1 VTVNDELLVA
11 VPPEVVTD
19 QVPVVAPDGT
29 VVVICVAEAT
39 VKVALVPLRATA
51 VAPEKFVPVIVTL
64 VPTGPLPGEKLV
76 IVGGW
81 TVVVTV
87 KFVLL
92 VAVPPPVVTA
102 HGPVVAPA
110 GTVAA
115 IVVELVTV

>member
-1 VTVNDELLVA
+1 VVTVTSTVPVPAGAVAVIWESSVTVNE
-11 VPPEVVTD
+11 
-19 QVPVVAPDGT
+19 
-29 VVVICVAEAT
+29 VAEFEPNLT
-39 VKVALVPLRATA
+39 AL
-51 VAPEKFVPVIVTL
+51 APVKFVPVIVTL